1 MEWSGLNKLSSG
13 PSVAMKVA
21 ESYHRTSPKIGSL
34 GYNKAG
40 RSPSSTTSGPIPSLG
55 YLGYISL

>member
-13 PSVAMKVA
+13 PSVATKVA
-21 ESYHRTSPKIGSL
+21 ESYHRTSPKTGSL

-40 RSPSSTTSGPIPSLG
+40 RSPSSTTSGPIPSLV
-55 YLGYISL
+55 I